1 VEAAFGVAAFPDD
14 GATSAELLR
23 AADRALYAAKQER
36 KARVDPA

>member
-1 VEAAFGVAAFPDD
+1 VEAASGVAAFPDD

-23 AADRALYAAKQER
+23 AADRALYAAKQES